1 MSAGANP
8 TAVSMEVPVLQFA
21 RAFRSAARVVGFYPP
36 AHPAVGSSLDLVVAA
51 ARAVASKGPLALTI
65 LPDVFLVGGEPLES
79 REAAIAELASILHRH
94 GVGALNLRGSA
105 GNQAWRALFELL
117 AQTPEDV
124 RGSGGIQRRW
134 LALRHPDPVIL
145 EIDFGEMLR
154 GRVGGDFGELAGVI
168 NHYLET
174 AGVGSSFADDP
185 YAMLLAALERAGSD
199 EAAITALVE
208 ELRTGVQLI
217 RMTQA
222 DRFDELLRDASRIGE
237 HLSESQMAGL
247 LGERGKSGVLV
258 GTVDVVTSLV
268 ERMSDATVAKF
279 LAAAMSFGDRASDR
293 LVEVFTSIV
302 PDPLRRKAIVPVA
315 RQNVAA
321 GVSLEPGSLT
331 RWTDLEHQLEALSDR
346 QFVSD
351 AYARELATARR
362 RSEDAARTSQDP
374 PERVAAWVQSLDEEA
389 VDELDLRLLEDLAR
403 IEQGPDEFR
412 DVLSMLLGRIY
423 EAADGDDW
431 VTAERLVLA
440 MQGVATRQT
449 TDGQLKTVAAKAIQ
463 VLHESSACEKALGA
477 LGLSSAPVPVT
488 QIKFILAIGPTL
500 IPRIVRRWM
509 SSQDPWVRSQLE
521 SVLAEF
527 GRDGREA
534 LRRMLASG
542 EASVKTAAIRL
553 LADSTAT
560 DHLASMETLLSDPSE
575 QVRHEALRVLAGS
588 PSDRAHEVLA
598 RGIARTEPE
607 QQPVLIGEVVAM
619 GTVALVP
626 VLRRLVS
633 YLDQNEVD
641 PKVYLAVIDGL
652 RQAGGPEAA
661 AALRLVSERSSW
673 RTPLRTM
680 KFRAAA
686 KHALRSI
693 AAAPA
698 AGRGGV

>member
-51 ARAVASKGPLALTI
+51 ARAVATRGPLALTI

-79 REAAIAELASILHRH
+79 REGAIAELASILHRH

-117 AQTPEDV
+117 AQTPEDI
-124 RGSGGIQRRW
+124 RDSGGIQRRW

-174 AGVGSSFADDP
+174 AGVGSSFAEDP
-185 YAMLLAALERAGSD
+185 YAVLLAALERAGSD
-199 EAAITALVE
+199 DAAVTALVE

-222 DRFDELLRDASRIGE
+222 DRFDELLRDAARIGE
-237 HLSESQMAGL
+237 HLSESQMARL

-258 GTVDVVTSLV
+258 GTVDVVASLV
-268 ERMSDATVAKF
+268 ERMSDTTVAKF
-279 LAAAMSFGDRASDR
+279 LAAAMSFGDRASER
-293 LVEVFTSIV
+293 LIEVFTAIV
-302 PDPLRRKAIVPVA
+302 PDPLKRTAIVPVA

-321 GVSLEPGSLT
+321 NVSLEPGSLS
-331 RWTDLEHQLEALSDR
+331 RWTDLEQQLEALSDR

-351 AYARELATARR
+351 AYARELATAKR
-362 RSEDAARTSQDP
+362 RSEEAARMSQDP
-374 PERVAAWVQSLDEEA
+374 PERVAAWVQSLDDGV

-403 IEQGPDEFR
+403 IERGPDQFR

-423 EAADGDDW
+423 EAADGNDW
-431 VTAERLVLA
+431 ITATRVVTA
-440 MQGVATRQT
+440 MQGVTRNT
-449 TDGQLKTVAAKAIQ
+449 ADNELKAVAAKALQ

-477 LGLSSAPVPVT
+477 LGVSSAPVPVA
-488 QIKFILAIGPTL
+488 QINFILAIGPTL
-500 IPRIVRRWM
+500 IPRLVRRWM
-509 SSQDPWVRSQLE
+509 ASQDSWVRLQLE
-521 SVLAEF
+521 SVLGEF
-527 GRDGREA
+527 GREGREA
-534 LRRMLASG
+534 LRRMLTSS
-542 EASVKTAAIRL
+542 EAGVKTAAIRL
-553 LADSTAT
+553 LADASAT
-560 DHLASMETLLSDPSE
+560 DHLASMEALLSDPDL
-575 QVRHEALRVLAGS
+575 QVRHEALVVLASS

-598 RGIARTEPE
+598 RGIAGTGPD

-619 GTVALVP
+619 GGVALVP

-633 YLDQNEVD
+633 YLDQNDVD
-641 PKVYLAVIDGL
+641 PRVYLAVIDGL
-652 RQAGGPEAA
+652 RQAGGPDAA

-686 KHALRSI
+686 RHALRSI
-693 AAAPA
+693 AAAA
-698 AGRGGV
+698 SAGRGGV

>member
-1 MSAGANP
+1 
-8 TAVSMEVPVLQFA
+8 MEVPILQFA

-36 AHPAVGSSLDLVVAA
+36 AHPAVGSSLEHVVAA
-51 ARAVASKGPLALTI
+51 ARAVASNKPLALTI
-65 LPDVFLVGGEPLES
+65 LPDVFLAGGEPLES
-79 REAAIAELASILHRH
+79 REPAIAELASILHRH

-185 YAMLLAALERAGSD
+185 YAVLLAALERAGSD
-199 EAAITALVE
+199 EAAIAALVE
-208 ELRTGVQLI
+208 ELRTGVQII
-217 RMTQA
+217 RMTQS
-222 DRFDELLRDASRIGE
+222 DRFDELLRDASRVGG
-237 HLSESQMAGL
+237 HLSESQMAAL

-258 GTVDVVTSLV
+258 GTIDVVASLV

-279 LAAAMSFGDRASDR
+279 LAAAMSFSDRASDR

-321 GVSLEPGSLT
+321 GVSLEPGSLS
-331 RWTDLEHQLEALSDR
+331 RWTDLEQQLEALSDR

-351 AYARELATARR
+351 AYAQELATAKR
-362 RSEDAARTSQDP
+362 RSEDATRTSQDP
-374 PERVAAWVQSLDEEA
+374 PERVAAWVESLDDGA
-389 VDELDLRLLEDLAR
+389 VDELDLRLLEDLVR
-403 IEQGPDEFR
+403 VEHEPDQLR
-412 DVLSMLLGRIY
+412 DVLGMLLGRIY
-423 EAADGDDW
+423 EAADKDDW
-431 VTAERLVLA
+431 VTAERVVAA
-440 MQGVATRQT
+440 MQGVVRQT
-449 TDGQLKTVAAKAIQ
+449 ADNQLTAAATKALQ
-463 VLHESSACEKALGA
+463 VLHESSACERALGA
-477 LGLSSAPVPVT
+477 LGVSSAPVPTAQV
-488 QIKFILAIGPTL
+488 KFILAIGPTL
-500 IPRIVRRWM
+500 IPRLVRRWM
-509 SSQDPWVRSQLE
+509 TSQESRVRSQLE

-527 GRDGREA
+527 GREGRET
-534 LRRMLASG
+534 LRRMLTSS

-553 LADSTAT
+553 LADATAT
-560 DHLASMETLLSDPSE
+560 DHLASMETLLSDTDQ
-575 QVRHEALRVLAGS
+575 QVRQEALRVLATS

-598 RGIARTEPE
+598 RGIARTGPE
-607 QQPVLIGEVVAM
+607 QQDSLIREVVAM
-619 GTVALVP
+619 GSVALVP

-633 YLDQNEVD
+633 YLNQNDID

-652 RQAGGPEAA
+652 RQAGGPDAA
-661 AALRLVSERSSW
+661 SALHLVSERSSW

-686 KHALRSI
+686 QRALRSI
-693 AAAPA
+693 AAASA
-698 AGRGGV
+698 AGKGGV